1 MDLRILGLDPSEVDF
16 EPDTNPG
23 GLREV
28 LPHGG
33 DYLFLAADLLD
44 VVAPEKGSRLRH
56 ILEHELLPDK
66 EGGEVIPELDVGRI
80 YFLLEELD
88 DDVQAVTD
96 EYWRLRPEH
105 ADAVLKRAPE
115 LVYTFTDENGRTV
128 HTLENTV
135 AAVLA
140 ARSLLR
146 NATLRSR
153 KAHLE

>member
-23 GLREV
+23 GLREE

-44 VVAPEKGSRLRH
+44 VVAPEKGARLRH
-56 ILEHELLPDK
+56 ILEHDLVRDEDLELLLPT
-66 EGGEVIPELDVGRI
+66 LDVGRI
-80 YFLLEELD
+80 YFLLEDLD
-88 DDVQAVTD
+88 EDVQSVTD
-96 EYWRLRPEH
+96 ELWRLRPEY
-105 ADAVLKRAPE
+105 ADAVRARAPE

-135 AAVLA
+135 AAALTV
-140 ARSLLR
+140 RSLLR
-146 NATLRSR
+146 TATARGLDVVLS
-153 KAHLE
+153 